1 MLTLPLGGVKKY
13 NEAFRVAVLEKRREN
28 LKLNVVLVI
37 ETKALYYWKRG
48 GGGEKGRGRRNGHSF
63 GDSFHFCQDD
73 RKKINVFVVCLNRVC
88 PRLKLFAGF

>member
-48 GGGEKGRGRRNGHSF
+48 GGGETGIHLAIVSIFARMTGKKMSLWCVSTGFARG
-63 GDSFHFCQDD
+63 
-73 RKKINVFVVCLNRVC
+73 
-88 PRLKLFAGF
+88 

>member
-13 NEAFRVAVLEKRREN
+13 NEVFRVAVLEKRREN

-48 GGGEKGRGRRNGHSF
+48 GGGETDIHLAIVSIFARMTGKKMSLWSVSTGFARG
-63 GDSFHFCQDD
+63 
-73 RKKINVFVVCLNRVC
+73 
-88 PRLKLFAGF
+88 

>member
-48 GGGEKGRGRRNGHSF
+48 GGGETGIHLAIVSTFARMTE
-63 GDSFHFCQDD
+63 
-73 RKKINVFVVCLNRVC
+73 KKINVFVVCLNRVC